1 MDWSL
6 LSWGP
11 TGWGDELARGFVL
24 TMALAVTS
32 YAIGTAAGLVLGLL
46 ASARSTILRAG
57 AETYGILFRSLPE
70 LLVIFLVF
78 YGLGFGLGR
87 LSAALGLASP
97 LSMGPFA
104 AGVIALSVVHAAY
117 AAEVFRGALSNV
129 PRGLV
134 EAGLSLGLS
143 RRLVALR
150 VTLPVM
156 LRYAFPGLANLW
168 MVMIK
173 NTPLVSAIGLADLI
187 KQANTAGANTR
198 AYFLFFF
205 VALAVYLVLS
215 AASMWGQA
223 RAERQLFRHMRA
235 PGT

>member
-1 MDWSL
+1 VDWSL

-24 TMALAVTS
+24 TIALAVVS
-32 YAIGTAAGLVLGLL
+32 YAIGTAAGLALGAL
-46 ASARSTILRAG
+46 SATRSRALRRG
-57 AETYGILFRSLPE
+57 AEVYGLLFRSLPE
-70 LLVIFLVF
+70 LLVIFFVF
-78 YGLGFGLGR
+78 YGLGFGLGQ
-87 LSAALGLASP
+87 LSAVLGLGSP
-97 LSMGPFA
+97 ITISPFA

-117 AAEVFRGALSNV
+117 AAEVFRGSISNV

-143 RRLVALR
+143 SRLVALR
-150 VTLPVM
+150 ITLPVM

-187 KQANTAGANTR
+187 RQAETAGANTR

-205 VALAVYLVLS
+205 VALGVYLIVS
-215 AASMWGQA
+215 AASMWGQS

>member
-1 MDWSL
+1 VDWSL

-24 TMALAVTS
+24 TIGLAVVS
-32 YAIGTAAGLVLGLL
+32 YTIGTAAGLALGAM
-46 ASARSTILRAG
+46 ASVRSRAVRAG
-57 AETYGILFRSLPE
+57 AEFYGLLFRSLPE

-87 LSAALGLASP
+87 LSAELGIEPPIAI
-97 LSMGPFA
+97 GPFS
-104 AGVIALSVVHAAY
+104 AGVIALSAVHAAY
-117 AAEVFRGALSNV
+117 ASEVFRGALSNV
-129 PRGLV
+129 PRGVV

-150 VTLPVM
+150 ITLPVM

-187 KQANTAGANTR
+187 KQADTAGANTR

-205 VALAVYLVLS
+205 VALGVYLIVS
-215 AASMWGQA
+215 AASMWGQS

-235 PGT
+235 PGA